1 MVVTRIKAS
10 NFKSFKDIDI
20 SLNKFNVLIG
30 ANASGKT
37 NFIQIF
43 KFLRDF
49 KKHGLDNAVS
59 LQGGVEYLRNINI
72 GSSEDLE
79 ISIFVD
85 CDEFNGHLIRDDD
98 IVLAFIGYEYLLSI
112 QFDKKGF
119 KYKIKQEM
127 LDFICEYR
135 SVDRKGEELVDSG
148 EIGKGHIVIIH
159 EAGNIIVNSDRSD
172 LIDINI
178 DDYYPLKI
186 LNDIRESDTILEIIP
201 VLCEPSNSFKDI
213 FFYDIDPKLPKKAVS
228 ISGKIDLE
236 EDGCN
241 IALVMKHLF
250 GDKEKKRKFSNLIND
265 ILPFVEDVGVEKFA
279 DQSLLFTLKENYFKK
294 EFMPASLV
302 SDGTINITAL
312 IVALYFSKS
321 GFTVIEEP
329 ERNMHPKLM
338 SKLMSFMKDASENKQ
353 ILITTHN
360 PELVKHADI
369 NDLLLVSRGKDG
381 YSNVTRPSE
390 IEHLKHFLENDIG
403 LGEIHTD
410 DLWGV

>member
-20 SLNKFNVLIG
+20 RLNKFNMLVG

-43 KFLRDF
+43 KFLRDLTN
-49 KKHGLDNAVS
+49 HGLENAVS
-59 LQGGVEYLRNINI
+59 MQGGVEYLRSINI
-72 GSSEDLE
+72 GASENLD
-79 ISIFVD
+79 ISFEYIFEKNIKVKNIWIHIKS
-85 CDEFNGHLIRDDD
+85 C
-98 IVLAFIGYEYLLSI
+98 EYNLSI
-112 QFDKKGF
+112 KFTKKGCF
-119 KYKIKQEM
+119 IQQEFIKLNCERWSNDKNILGRGYIELIPDSKKIKINSDIKDSNDNDIPIADYPPFNI
-127 LDFICEYR
+127 LNSIYSPDTFLRVTLFILG
-135 SVDRKGEELVDSG
+135 SVDFLN
-148 EIGKGHIVIIH
+148 
-159 EAGNIIVNSDRSD
+159 NIS
-172 LIDINI
+172 
-178 DDYYPLKI
+178 
-186 LNDIRESDTILEIIP
+186 
-201 VLCEPSNSFKDI
+201 
-213 FFYDIDPKLPKKAVS
+213 FYDIDPKLPKKAAP

-236 EDGCN
+236 EDGSN

-302 SDGTINITAL
+302 SDGTINIAAL
-312 IVALYFSKS
+312 IVALYFSKN

-360 PELVKHADI
+360 PELVKYADI

-381 YSNVTRPSE
+381 YSNVTCPSE
-390 IEHLKHFLENDIG
+390 IEDLHHFLENDIG